1 MSKILQLCQY
11 YLHSE
16 GLQGLFFFP
25 TAYTKTRTKASE
37 YERRNAK
44 LLNPGSIKL
53 KLPKGTACY
62 FLIKFTNAALAE

>member
-16 GLQGLFFFP
+16 GLQGFFFP

-37 YERRNAK
+37 YERQNAT

-53 KLPKGTACY
+53 KLP
-62 FLIKFTNAALAE
+62 AASL